1 MSKLIPIAAPLREA
15 LFECFR
21 ATTCLVRPEL
31 RRQLTLVGGATSVA
45 HFSVLYTEDIDIAST
60 SEPIIDVLSSIL
72 AGAPGFTIEPDMKIA
87 FDTSKGIRI
96 RVDLIEIG
104 EGCIERIHATRPF
117 FEGSVASIS
126 DLLRLRAVTVVDRG
140 SDGEIE
146 DFRWLLSEAAK
157 AGEIPPELDSLEQE
171 CILGAG
177 EASLGLLDRLL
188 LLAVLSGKN
197 AAAMLLNDPRHRYF

>member
-1 MSKLIPIAAPLREA
+1 M
-15 LFECFR
+15 
-21 ATTCLVRPEL
+21 
-31 RRQLTLVGGATSVA
+31 
-45 HFSVLYTEDIDIAST
+45 
-60 SEPIIDVLSSIL
+60 L

-140 SDGEIE
+140 SDG
-146 DFRWLLSEAAK
+146 D
-157 AGEIPPELDSLEQE
+157 
-171 CILGAG
+171 
-177 EASLGLLDRLL
+177 
-188 LLAVLSGKN
+188 
-197 AAAMLLNDPRHRYF
+197 